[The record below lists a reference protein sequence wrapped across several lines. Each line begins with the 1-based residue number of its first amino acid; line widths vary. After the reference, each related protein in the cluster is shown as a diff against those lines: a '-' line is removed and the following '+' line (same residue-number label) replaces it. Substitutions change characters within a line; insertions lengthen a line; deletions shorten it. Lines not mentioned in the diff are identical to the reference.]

1 MRKKFVYPLLRLSW
15 ASYSIKATKSGTMQV
30 NVENPQGG
38 IRTKSKLCLLR
49 FTIALIMEQRLSCAS
64 YSRKT
69 IKYTRKIM
77 HEILTWKPSRR

>member
-38 IRTKSKLCLLR
+38 IKNHMTKFRNDSLSKGKVVCEVLL
-49 FTIALIMEQRLSCAS
+49 
-64 YSRKT
+64 
-69 IKYTRKIM
+69 
-77 HEILTWKPSRR
+77 